1 MKKTLDFKKV
11 GGRMSNIHKFKVEP
25 IEGHQACAKVTVD
38 GEQYLCS
45 SYKIEHYAGSLP
57 MVNINLIADVQ
68 YEQDAEI
75 NIVNLHEIASLMD
88 KETLKEFYRVWEEIQ
103 NEA

>member
-1 MKKTLDFKKV
+1 
-11 GGRMSNIHKFKVEP
+11 MSNIHRFKVEP
-25 IEGHQACAKVTVD
+25 IKGNPECAKVTVD
-38 GEQYLCS
+38 GEQCLCS

-75 NIVNLHEIASLMD
+75 ASLMD
-88 KETLKEFYRVWEEIQ
+88 KGTLEEFCRVWKDIHD
-103 NEA
+103 EA

>member
-1 MKKTLDFKKV
+1 MPDVRQKV
-11 GGRMSNIHKFKVEP
+11 GGRMSNIHRFKVEP
-25 IEGHQACAKVTVD
+25 IKGNPECAKVTVD
-38 GEQYLCS
+38 GEQCLCS

-88 KETLKEFYRVWEEIQ
+88 KGTLEEFYRVWKEVHD
-103 NEA
+103 EA